1 MEEIKAASGSG
12 PDKSRKADYHRSMKP
27 FLFVLVA
34 TILEATG
41 DAVVRRSLYTAQG
54 ASRVGLYLIGAVAL
68 TLYGTCLNLAPVEFA
83 EVVGLYI
90 ATLFVMF
97 QITNY
102 LFFRVTPNLP
112 VAFGGFLIIAGGLIV
127 AFWKPISH

>member
-1 MEEIKAASGSG
+1 
-12 PDKSRKADYHRSMKP
+12 MKT
-27 FLFVLVA
+27 FVFVLVA

-41 DAVVRRSLYTAQG
+41 DAVVRISLHGNRMT
-54 ASRVGLYLIGAVAL
+54 SRILLYCVGGLAL
-68 TLYGTCLNLAPVEFA
+68 TLYGTCLNLAPVEFG

-97 QITNY
+97 QITNF
-102 LFFRVTPNLP
+102 LFFRTAPSLP
-112 VAFGGFLIIAGGLIV
+112 TLVGGTLVIAGGLIV